1 MKEQWTHKT
10 EESDDLALRKLDR
23 ESQCAFYDL
32 SILYG
37 QTLGPL

>member
-10 EESDDLALRKLDR
+10 DESDDLALRKLDR
-23 ESQCAFYDL
+23 GSQCAFYDL
-32 SILYG
+32 SIFFE